1 MKNELLSENYNNNFC
16 DFTKEDLEF
25 LYNVI
30 QNLFIDY
37 RYNLGLDKAL
47 TFGVE
52 IEYEGFYYGKTEK
65 FLNQNLNNWKSKVD
79 NSLFFGG
86 EVTSP
91 IMNDDKKFWL
101 ELKTICEY
109 LKKHYVRVHYNT
121 ASHVHIGA
129 SLLNNNPNLWIMF
142 LKLYTCYEHILYRF
156 GYGECIN
163 ERKLLITYSKFI
175 GKELCNSINILQ
187 NAKNE
192 SFSTNTR

>member
-109 LKKHYVRVHYNT
+109 LKKH
-121 ASHVHIGA
+121 
-129 SLLNNNPNLWIMF
+129 P
-142 LKLYTCYEHILYRF
+142 
-156 GYGECIN
+156 
-163 ERKLLITYSKFI
+163 RK
-175 GKELCNSINILQ
+175 
-187 NAKNE
+187 
-192 SFSTNTR
+192 